1 MKAWLFTLLL
11 IAPIAR
17 ADETLEFKVVQINSA
32 GVLLRIEGS
41 EFPRMGTLLTLEQ
54 DGQKKLAVRVVKVNA
69 EKRSL
74 SARTVKALGA
84 PALRAGDSVSATV
97 RSNAL
102 QSETSAQKSLER
114 SKGSPSA
121 QCNRK
126 RKSIGG
132 YGGFLDGIGALA
144 SGSAAYNIGCLA
156 RVHVGYGFTPLA
168 FINVGFLHGGVRFF
182 MPEWNLSPTIGLNFT
197 QMTYGQFN
205 FTTEELEVLSAA
217 TAGIV
222 AIDPAKGSTTVLYM
236 PIGLDWTSSWGFHL
250 GAGTALAFSPFT
262 LVGFYANLGIFF

>member
-1 MKAWLFTLLL
+1 M
-11 IAPIAR
+11 
-17 ADETLEFKVVQINSA
+17 VQINSA
-32 GVLLRIEGS
+32 GVLLRVEGN
-41 EFPRMGTLLTLEQ
+41 EFPRTGTLLTLEQ
-54 DGQKKLAVRVVKVNA
+54 GGQKKIAVRVVKVNP

-74 SARTVKALGA
+74 SARTIKVLAA
-84 PALRAGDSVSATV
+84 PALRAGDSVSSTV
-97 RSNAL
+97 RSNFL
-102 QSETSAQKSLER
+102 QSESRLQKNLDR
-114 SKGSPSA
+114 SKGSASA

-156 RVHVGYGFTPLA
+156 RVHIGYGFTPLA

-182 MPEWNLSPTIGLNFT
+182 LPEWNLTPTIGLNFT
-197 QMTYGQFN
+197 QMTYGQFD
-205 FTTEELEVLSAA
+205 FTTAELDVLSSA
-217 TAGIV
+217 TAGVV
-222 AIDPAKGSTTVLYM
+222 AIDPAKGSTTVFYM

-262 LVGFYANLGIFF
+262 LVGLYANLGIFF